1 MLMPKPEAV
10 WVVRATL
17 WKGMPEQCWEKGCV
31 AVGWTGLGDLRQ
43 WETREA
49 LKDAY
54 RAAYPAATK
63 DEAVHGVGMLWAL
76 SHEILPGHWVVTPD
90 SEGKLMVG
98 EVTRGYHYSK
108 SALGEK
114 APHVVSVKWLARVE
128 RKVLDD
134 RLRRTLR
141 CRLIVFRVRDP
152 EPIIQAVLQQT
163 DTGPLP
169 FPPVAAEVRELVRKA
184 VGKNWKR
191 TEAATIT
198 KIIIPVLEKL
208 GWDRL
213 DEIELEY
220 FGWKGQRGRSAVQG
234 RQTLRVH

>member
-10 WVVRATL
+10 WVVRAGVPG

-54 RAAYPAATK
+54 RAAYPAATN

-141 CRLIVFRVRDP
+141 CRLIVFRVREP
-152 EPIIQAVLQQT
+152 EPIIRAVVQQT
-163 DTGPLP
+163 DTGVPP
-169 FPPVAAEVRELVRKA
+169 FPPVAGEVQELVRKA
-184 VGKNWKR
+184 VGKTGNESK
-191 TEAATIT
+191 
-198 KIIIPVLEKL
+198 
-208 GWDRL
+208 
-213 DEIELEY
+213 
-220 FGWKGQRGRSAVQG
+220 Q
-234 RQTLRVH
+234 LR